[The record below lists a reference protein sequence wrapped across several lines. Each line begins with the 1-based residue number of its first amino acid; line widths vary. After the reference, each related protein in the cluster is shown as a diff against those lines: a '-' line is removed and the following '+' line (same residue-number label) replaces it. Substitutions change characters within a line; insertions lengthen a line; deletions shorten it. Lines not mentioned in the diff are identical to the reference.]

1 MGLAEPGGPTTWRL
15 HQDFE
20 QVLRAMQRTTDRQ
33 RTLAT
38 HGVLMSDER
47 LPVEVLDLSQIASVE
62 GRVLVHGQD
71 EQTGRNYLMLEGT
84 DAKIH
89 FIQYTPEMEEARSRG
104 ELRTNSFVRLRRLS
118 LDQDE
123 KLDVRDF
130 GDAERVLTDPHYMS
144 GAARHLLEH
153 GIIPIEDGWG
163 GWLGKYQAGLHNAA
177 REIVERHVRDRTR
190 SRDRSLG
197 R

>member
-1 MGLAEPGGPTTWRL
+1 
-15 HQDFE
+15 
-20 QVLRAMQRTTDRQ
+20 
-33 RTLAT
+33 
-38 HGVLMSDER
+38 MSDER
-47 LPVEVLDLSQIASVE
+47 LPIEVLDLSQIGSVE

-84 DAKIH
+84 DAKVH

-118 LDQDE
+118 PDQGE
-123 KLDVRDF
+123 KLDVRDL
-130 GDAERVLTDPHYMS
+130 GDAERLLTDPHHMS
-144 GAARHLLEH
+144 AAAHHVLEC
-153 GIIPIEDGWG
+153 GIIPTEDGWG
-163 GWLGKYQAGLHNAA
+163 GWLGRYQAGLRNAV
-177 REIVERHVRDRTR
+177 REIVERQVRDRTR